1 MKTRFLTLAIA
12 LVAFTGIA
20 NAQYRMTIHRTDN
33 STAVYDVEN
42 MDYIEFDEISNET
55 PAYDQIYFTGDI
67 NSWNFDAMTKDALD
81 SFLFRYGHYF
91 DSAGEFKFGTSSGE
105 WNNMYEATSDKAPY
119 TSTAVEFVSD
129 GDHDYKWYLTD
140 DDAGK
145 AYKICLDI
153 RSGKERMLMSVFTPY
168 EMIYL
173 TGDATTGGWSLDDA
187 TAMTATDSPY
197 VFTWTGEL
205 NSGELK
211 FTCDRQSDF
220 NGAWFLSEVDGQAPT
235 GQEEHMLFLDK
246 SSQECAEQYID
257 INIKDV
263 DHKWKVEA
271 GTYSITL
278 NQLEETITIAK
289 Q

>member
-1 MKTRFLTLAIA
+1 MKTRILTLAIA
-12 LVAFTGIA
+12 LVAMTGVA
-20 NAQYRMTIHRTDN
+20 NAQYRMTIHKTDN
-33 STAVYDVEN
+33 STAVYNVDN

-55 PAYDQIYFTGDI
+55 PAYDQIYFVGD
-67 NSWNFDAMTKDALD
+67 MTDWGFVSMQKDAID
-81 SFLFRYGHYF
+81 SFLFRYGRYF
-91 DSAGEFKFGTSSGE
+91 DSAGEFKFGTTSGD
-105 WNNMYEATSDKAPY
+105 WNNMYKATTDKAPY
-119 TSTAVEFVSD
+119 TSTAVEFVSGTD
-129 GDHDYKWYLTD
+129 PDYKWYLTED
-140 DDAGK
+140 EIGK

-153 RSGKERMLMSVFTPY
+153 RSGKERMLMSEFTPY

-187 TAMTATDSPY
+187 TAMTVTDSPY

-205 NSGELK
+205 TAGELK

-220 NGAWFLSEVDGQAPT
+220 NGAWFLSAVDGQAPT
-235 GQEEHMLFLDK
+235 GEEEHMLFIDK
-246 SSQECAEQYID
+246 SSQACAEQYID
-257 INIKDV
+257 INIGDV
-263 DHKWKVEA
+263 DQKWKVEA